1 MFITKKI
8 SSTIY
13 EWYINDKENKIDF
26 NPVYQRVS
34 GLWSEQSKQLL
45 IDSIFNKYDLPKF
58 YVSYFFTRGNTLNPK
73 EYLYAIIDGKQ
84 RFHAIFDFLDNKY
97 RTGKNFSIMDM
108 PDLEVSNKTY
118 SEIIYMY
125 PDLRKYFEQYILD
138 IVLVETDEKEIIEEL
153 FLRLNE
159 GKHLT
164 NAEKRYAVYGTLND
178 EIKRI
183 VDSNKFFEILEFR
196 DKRYDYYDL
205 ALKLYLIDQN
215 EMAAIALNKSNL
227 DKIVGSKR
235 EIDTELSYKV
245 NMFKEN
251 LNRFCKLFKGTTGL
265 LKTKTILPV
274 YYLFYFHVNN
284 NYDDDGISSF
294 ISYFEELRKGNRTLE
309 NDQQKNEVLL
319 EFDLLNQQGTTTK
332 ESLENRLKIMQ
343 YCYEFFQ
350 KGQLNLATKFD
361 YEIDRE

>member
-13 EWYINDKENKIDF
+13 EWYLNDKENKIDF

-34 GLWSEQSKQLL
+34 GIWAIQSKQLL

-58 YVSYFFTRGNTLNPK
+58 YVSYFFTRGNILNPE

-84 RFHAIFDFLDNKY
+84 RFHAIFDFLDNKFK
-97 RTGKNFSIMDM
+97 TSKNFNIIDM

-118 SEIIYMY
+118 SEIVYMY

-138 IVLVETDEKEIIEEL
+138 IVLVETDEKERIEEL

-164 NAEKRYAVYGTLND
+164 NAEKRYAKYGFLND
-178 EIKRI
+178 EIKKL
-183 VDSNKFFEILEFR
+183 VEGHLFFEILEFK

-205 ALKLYLIDQN
+205 ALKLFLIDSN
-215 EMAAIALNKSNL
+215 EMSAIALNKSNL
-227 DKIVGSKR
+227 DKIV
-235 EIDTELSYKV
+235 DTERARTEELIYNLDKFIV
-245 NMFKEN
+245 N
-251 LNRFCKLFKGTTGL
+251 LNHFSELFNGTNGL
-265 LKTKTILPV
+265 LKTKTNIPV
-274 YYLFYFHVNN
+274 YYLFYFQ
-284 NYDDDGISSF
+284 YDQNESAEIRSF
-294 ISYFEELRKGNRTLE
+294 ISYFEDLRKDNRTLE
-309 NDQQKNEVLL
+309 DDQLKNETLL

-332 ESLENRLKIMQ
+332 ESLENRLKIIQ
-343 YCYEFFQ
+343 YCYELF
-350 KGQLNLATKFD
+350 KNGKLNLKTTFD
-361 YEIDRE
+361 YSFELE